1 MIFKNRLLIGVLSF
15 TLLQAAAGV
24 EPKGCSCKGKT
35 ESTTEKT
42 VSYKGNGGYKEAYQ
56 LGELSRASGGT
67 SDPKTFVQMYNQE
80 LGREVLRAEP
90 YFIAGYNDGYNGR
103 PSQY

>member
-1 MIFKNRLLIGVLSF
+1 MIFKNRLMIGLVGF
-15 TLLQAAAGV
+15 TLLQAAPTA
-24 EPKGCSCKGKT
+24 PSGCSCQNKSETTTKKT
-35 ESTTEKT
+35 I
-42 VSYKGNGGYKEAYQ
+42 SYKGNGGYKEAYQ

-67 SDPKTFVQMYNQE
+67 SDPKTFVQRYNQE

-90 YFIAGYNDGYNGR
+90 YFIDGYNDGYNSR